1 MNWKQAAVAAA
12 TVLSIGTI
20 TAYAQQGQEPPR
32 MMGPGMMG
40 PGMMGGGP
48 GYGRGWRGDDDEC
61 WGWGMMGGRGMGM
74 MGGRGMGPGMMMD
87 GMGMMGFG
95 LAAIG
100 RLDLTDSQRRQV
112 QRIDDELRR
121 KNWDLMGRM
130 HDERSRMRDAM
141 WADRRD
147 RAAILAANQRMSE
160 LRQQMLA
167 NMLDAADQA
176 EALLT
181 PPQREQLRRVV
192 P

>member
-20 TAYAQQGQEPPR
+20 TAHAQQGQEPPR

-40 PGMMGGGP
+40 PGMMGG
-48 GYGRGWRGDDDEC
+48 
-61 WGWGMMGGRGMGM
+61 
-74 MGGRGMGPGMMMD
+74 RGMGPGMMMD
-87 GMGMMGFG
+87 GPGMMSLG

-100 RLDLTDSQRRQV
+100 RLDLTESQRRQV

-121 KNWDLMGRM
+121 KNWELMGRM
-130 HDERSRMRDAM
+130 HDEMSRMRDAM

-181 PPQREQLRRVV
+181 PPQREQLRRAV

>member
-20 TAYAQQGQEPPR
+20 TAYAQPSQEPPR

-40 PGMMGGGP
+40 PGMMGP
-48 GYGRGWRGDDDEC
+48 
-61 WGWGMMGGRGMGM
+61 GMMGGH
-74 MGGRGMGPGMMMD
+74 GMGPGMMMD
-87 GMGMMGFG
+87 GMGMMAFG
-95 LAAIG
+95 LGAIG
-100 RLDLTDSQRRQV
+100 RLDLNDSQRRQV
-112 QRIDDELRR
+112 QKIDDELRR
-121 KNWDLMGRM
+121 KNWALMGRM
-130 HDERSRMRDAM
+130 HDEVSRLRDAM
-141 WADRRD
+141 WTDNRD

-181 PPQREQLRRVV
+181 PPQREQLRRSVR
-192 P
+192 